1 MILSRRVA
9 LGGVQLD
16 QQDASIVIR
25 SIDTGVPHE
34 SLDAVNRMG
43 GAGQRLTSQHWETL
57 DVSVRVA
64 IDVPKKNLS
73 KRREVFEKIVAW
85 ALRKGWLTV
94 SYLTGRKMYVDKV
107 ILPGSGDMWNWEDDF
122 TITFRAYGVPF
133 WQGDTPTTETLTG
146 ITTSSASIT
155 VPGQAQTVLD
165 VSFKNTSGSSMDTL
179 SVSAGGNTISL
190 SGLGLASGSTVE
202 ISHGTDG
209 LLRIMKGSTSVYDK
223 YTGSD
228 DLYVNPGA
236 CTVSITAGKTGNAT
250 ISVTGRY
257 F

>member
-73 KRREVFEKIVAW
+73 KRREARV
-85 ALRKGWLTV
+85 
-94 SYLTGRKMYVDKV
+94 
-107 ILPGSGDMWNWEDDF
+107 
-122 TITFRAYGVPF
+122 RAP
-133 WQGDTPTTETLTG
+133 
-146 ITTSSASIT
+146 A
-155 VPGQAQTVLD
+155 A
-165 VSFKNTSGSSMDTL
+165 
-179 SVSAGGNTISL
+179 
-190 SGLGLASGSTVE
+190 
-202 ISHGTDG
+202 
-209 LLRIMKGSTSVYDK
+209 
-223 YTGSD
+223 
-228 DLYVNPGA
+228 
-236 CTVSITAGKTGNAT
+236 
-250 ISVTGRY
+250 
-257 F
+257 